1 MSNREDVISVAMKI
15 DRSISIHT
23 FGMGGECD
31 KKLIERLASV
41 GRGESNL
48 INNINLLKPK
58 VVQAL

>member
-1 MSNREDVISVAMKI
+1 MISVAMKI